1 MTMTRQETNKLLLRY
16 VKRALRVGMYVSFA
30 LLMIGVVIYLALEGD
45 VGKVLGPIEAIKSA
59 LSLEAQGW
67 LSLGIISLILTPL
80 LGIVAALV
88 VFVRAKE
95 QRMAGVA
102 LLVIGV
108 VALAIMVKMIV

>member
-1 MTMTRQETNKLLLRY
+1 LTMTRQETDKLLLRY
-16 VKRALRVGMYVSFA
+16 VKQALLVGMYVSFG
-30 LLMIGVVIYLALEGD
+30 LLIIGVVIYLALEGD
-45 VGKVLGPIEAIKSA
+45 VGKVLGPIDAIESA
-59 LSLEAQGW
+59 LNLEAQGW

-108 VALAIMVKMIV
+108 VCLATMVKLII

>member
-1 MTMTRQETNKLLLRY
+1 MTMTRQETDKLLLRY
-16 VKRALRVGMYVSFA
+16 VKWALRVGMYISFV
-30 LLMIGVVIYLALEGD
+30 LLSIGVVLYLVLEGD
-45 VGKVLGPIEAIKSA
+45 VGEVLGPIDAIESA

-80 LGIVAALV
+80 LGIAAALV
-88 VFVRAKE
+88 VFVHAKE

-108 VALAIMVKMIV
+108 VALAIMVKLIV

>member
-1 MTMTRQETNKLLLRY
+1 MTMTRQETDKLLLRY
-16 VKRALRVGMYVSFA
+16 VKQALRVGMYVSFV
-30 LLMIGVVIYLALEGD
+30 LLIIGVVLYLTLDGD
-45 VGKVLGPIEAIKSA
+45 VGKVLGPIDAIESA

-80 LGIVAALV
+80 LGIAAALV

-108 VALAIMVKMIV
+108 VALAIMVKLIV

>member
-1 MTMTRQETNKLLLRY
+1 MTRQETDKLLLRY
-16 VKRALRVGMYVSFA
+16 VKQALRFGMYVSFA
-30 LLMIGVVIYLALEGD
+30 LLLIGVVIYLTLDGD
-45 VGKVLGPIEAIKSA
+45 AGKVLGPIDAIESA

-80 LGIVAALV
+80 LGITAALV

-108 VALAIMVKMIV
+108 VALAIMVKLIV